1 MNDHN
6 IKNEKVWLITGASK
20 GLGLA
25 LVKLLL
31 SRGVNVAAT
40 SRNAVDIENKI
51 QGDKSR
57 LLALTMD
64 VTDESSVQQAVA
76 KTIETFGRL
85 DIVINN
91 AGYMLLGSLE
101 EISAE
106 EFQQSLAVNVA
117 GMVNVIRAAMPY
129 LRQQRSGHV
138 INFSSIA
145 GYRGGGEAGS
155 YHAVKFAVIGL
166 TEALADE
173 VRPFGVKA
181 TVIAPGL
188 FRTSFLEQ
196 GAYKVAENLI
206 DAYKTGQLA
215 DLMQEW
221 NGKQSG
227 DPLKLAE
234 AIIRLTESENPPVH
248 FLAGPDAYQMFTD
261 TRKTEQSEIE
271 SWKFLGMST
280 DFDRHQE

>member
-138 INFSSIA
+138 INFSS
-145 GYRGGGEAGS
+145 
-155 YHAVKFAVIGL
+155 K
-166 TEALADE
+166 
-173 VRPFGVKA
+173 
-181 TVIAPGL
+181 
-188 FRTSFLEQ
+188 
-196 GAYKVAENLI
+196 LI
-206 DAYKTGQLA
+206 
-215 DLMQEW
+215 
-221 NGKQSG
+221 
-227 DPLKLAE
+227 LK
-234 AIIRLTESENPPVH
+234 
-248 FLAGPDAYQMFTD
+248 
-261 TRKTEQSEIE
+261 
-271 SWKFLGMST
+271 
-280 DFDRHQE
+280 

>member
-1 MNDHN
+1 MN
-6 IKNEKVWLITGASK
+6 ERVWLITGASK

-25 LVKLLL
+25 LVNLLL
-31 SRGVNVAAT
+31 SQGVHVAAT
-40 SRNAVDIENKI
+40 SRNASDIVKNI
-51 QGDKSR
+51 LGDQSR
-57 LLALTMD
+57 LLAITMD
-64 VTDESSVQQAVA
+64 ITDEKSVQQAIA
-76 KTIETFGRL
+76 KTIQTFGRL
-85 DIVINN
+85 DIVVNN

-106 EFQQSLAVNVA
+106 EFQQSLAVNVT
-117 GMVNVIRAAMPY
+117 GMVNVIRTVMPH
-129 LRQQRSGHV
+129 LRKQRSGHV

-173 VRPFGVKA
+173 ARPFGVKA

-206 DAYKTGQLA
+206 EDYKTGQLA

-248 FLAGPDAYQMFTD
+248 FLAGPDAYQMFKD
-261 TRKTEQSEIE
+261 TRNTEQEEID
-271 SWKFLGMST
+271 SWKHLGMST
-280 DFDRHQE
+280 DFDGHPDK